1 METIFLNTKNI
12 QTNESNKFVPNL
24 SQRLALGH
32 SNKYVALQTWSIYY
46 TCKNI
51 MKQYKNNKV
60 KIIAPI
66 WNDEFE
72 LPDSSFSVS
81 EKLYSIYH

>member
-1 METIFLNTKNI
+1 
-12 QTNESNKFVPNL
+12 
-24 SQRLALGH
+24 
-32 SNKYVALQTWSIYY
+32 
-46 TCKNI
+46 
-51 MKQYKNNKV
+51 MKQHKNNKV

-81 EKLYSIYH
+81 ETLYSMYLKSMKH